1 MDKRM
6 PVKADKLDGIVS
18 TELFNRANH
27 GKLSIEI
34 DSNKEVTLHHKQPP
48 GDGQSKQSINPD
60 FPFKKVV
67 SCPDCRKPLSGSA
80 ARGKNGQ
87 ILPAYHCSRENHYFR
102 EPQAQFDARIKTSA
116 KT

>member
-1 MDKRM
+1 MYGINTTAPRLRVVGGRQIDVKMIDRIAHSLIYAGVIKGKWTNDK
-6 PVKADKLDGIVS
+6 PVKAQFDGIVS

-48 GDGQSKQSINPD
+48 EWQLVKQSINPD

-67 SCPDCRKPLSGSA
+67 SCPDCRN
-80 ARGKNGQ
+80 R
-87 ILPAYHCSRENHYFR
+87 
-102 EPQAQFDARIKTSA
+102 
-116 KT
+116 